1 TVQLPTID
9 QRAIQNDSVLTPGET
24 LVLSGYEQ
32 EVATRSNSGTGAAR
46 FLGLG
51 GSAKGSTRK
60 IRMIVLVRPT
70 IMPVGDIP

>member
-1 TVQLPTID
+1 
-9 QRAIQNDSVLTPGET
+9 
-24 LVLSGYEQ
+24 VLSGYEQ